1 MDDNSQRINSP
12 IPTAEL
18 ERRWNAVR
26 AAMER
31 EHIDALVMQNRDD
44 YMGGYVKY
52 FSDQPA
58 TNGYPLTVIFPRDDG
73 MTIINQG
80 PFGAERD
87 LPAGGDGLYRGVRRV
102 MHTPSYVS
110 AHFTAGYDAELAAR
124 ALKPYARGAIG
135 LVGSFSIG
143 HAFAENLKRELSGA
157 KFVEASELV
166 DRIKAVKS
174 ADELELIRKTALMQD
189 AALEAAFSAIEP
201 GRTEMEIGA
210 VAERVSHQ
218 LGSEQGLYL
227 SASGPIGTP
236 AFPNG
241 RHTQNRVLRK
251 GDHYTLLVE
260 NSGAGGFYT
269 EIART
274 CVIGK
279 ATDEMRDE
287 VAFATEARNF
297 TLGMLRPGAS
307 CKDIWES
314 FNRFMREN
322 GKPEEG
328 RLYCHSQGY
337 DLVERPLVRFDE
349 PMPLAANM
357 VLACH
362 PTYFTRSATVWIC
375 DDYLVGNGAPERLHR
390 FPEKIVELG

>member
-18 ERRWNAVR
+18 ERRWKAVR

-87 LPAGGDGLYRGVRRV
+87 LPAEGDGLYRGVRQV
-102 MHTPSYVS
+102 LHTPSYVS

-124 ALKPYARGAIG
+124 ALKPYARGTIG

-166 DRIKAVKS
+166 DRIKAIKS

-189 AALEAAFSAIEP
+189 AALEAAFAAIEP

-227 SASGPIGTP
+227 SASGPVGTP

-269 EIART
+269 E
-274 CVIGK
+274 
-279 ATDEMRDE
+279 
-287 VAFATEARNF
+287 
-297 TLGMLRPGAS
+297 
-307 CKDIWES
+307 
-314 FNRFMREN
+314 
-322 GKPEEG
+322 
-328 RLYCHSQGY
+328 
-337 DLVERPLVRFDE
+337 
-349 PMPLAANM
+349 
-357 VLACH
+357 
-362 PTYFTRSATVWIC
+362 
-375 DDYLVGNGAPERLHR
+375 
-390 FPEKIVELG
+390 